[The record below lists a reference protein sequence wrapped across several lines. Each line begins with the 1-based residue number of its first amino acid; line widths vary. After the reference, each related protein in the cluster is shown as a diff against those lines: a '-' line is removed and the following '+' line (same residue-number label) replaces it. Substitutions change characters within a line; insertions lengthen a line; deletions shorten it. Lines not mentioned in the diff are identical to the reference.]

1 MCGDLNDRYINIY
14 AIHLP
19 RLRARRIE
27 RVKKWEKGSIFSR
40 YMKKNYLDLLDAIR
54 QIAQLGLN
62 YSKDPYDLERY
73 RRLMELAAGAYSDI
87 TGLESPEIK
96 ARFTREL
103 GYITAKVGVQ
113 GALFDETGR
122 LLLEKRK
129 DDGLWGM
136 PAGWVETGET
146 PADALVREFRE
157 ETGMEVETVALIGL
171 YTRLPGEYA
180 QPHTSI
186 HPVYLCRYVS
196 GTLRVSHESLAMEY
210 HDPATI
216 VHWHKDHGLQA
227 EDAVRYRMDL
237 VKFG

>member
-1 MCGDLNDRYINIY
+1 MYRGLNDRYMDGY
-14 AIHLP
+14 AIYLP
-19 RLRARRIE
+19 WTRYIE
-27 RVKKWEKGSIFSR
+27 RN
-40 YMKKNYLDLLDAIR
+40 MAKNYLDLLDAVR
-54 QIAQLGLN
+54 QIATLGLN
-62 YSKDPYDLERY
+62 YSKDPFELERY
-73 RRLMELAAGAYSDI
+73 RRLLELAAGSYAEI
-87 TGLESPEIK
+87 TGLESEAIK

-157 ETGMEVETVALIGL
+157 ETGMEVEPVALLGL

-210 HDPATI
+210 HDPTTI
-216 VHWHKDHGLQA
+216 VNWHKDHGLQA
-227 EDAVRYRMDL
+227 EAAVRHWRDHRS
-237 VKFG
+237 F

>member
-1 MCGDLNDRYINIY
+1 M
-14 AIHLP
+14 
-19 RLRARRIE
+19 E
-27 RVKKWEKGSIFSR
+27 TVKKREKGSIFSR
-40 YMKKNYLDLLDAIR
+40 YMKKNYLDLLDAIG
-54 QIAQLGLN
+54 QIAHLGLN

-96 ARFTREL
+96 ARL

-122 LLLEKRK
+122 LLLEKRR

-146 PADALVREFRE
+146 PADAL
-157 ETGMEVETVALIGL
+157 
-171 YTRLPGEYA
+171 
-180 QPHTSI
+180 
-186 HPVYLCRYVS
+186 
-196 GTLRVSHESLAMEY
+196 RVSHESLAMEY

-216 VHWHKDHGLQA
+216 VDWHKDHGLQE
-227 EDAVRYRMDL
+227 EDAVRYRLDL